1 MAREFKLTRIVEFAE
16 TDMAGIMHFS
26 NFFRLMEETEH
37 AFFRSLG
44 ISVHQEVDNQL
55 IGWPRVNATCEYSHP
70 LKFEDKVE
78 IHLMVKEIRGKSIT
92 YQYQFR
98 KVDGDDILDVARG
111 EITTICVQLNV
122 KNGDMESIAIPS
134 QIRDKIESAPPEML
148 KVQD

>member
-1 MAREFKLTRIVEFAE
+1 MAHEFKLTRIVEFAE

-37 AFFRSLG
+37 SFFRSLG

-78 IHLMVKEIRGKSIT
+78 IHLLVKEIQEKSIT

-98 KVDGDDILDVARG
+98 KIDGDDILAVARG
-111 EITTICVQLNV
+111 EITTICVQLNAE
-122 KNGDMESIAIPS
+122 KGEMESIAIPP
-134 QIRDKIESAPPEML
+134 QILKKMETAPPEIL
-148 KVQD
+148 KV

>member
-1 MAREFKLTRIVEFAE
+1 MAHEFKLIRNVEFAE

-44 ISVHQEVDNQL
+44 ISVHQEFDNHI
-55 IGWPRVNATCEYSHP
+55 IGWPRVSATCEYSHP

-78 IHLMVKEIRGKSIT
+78 IHLLVKEIRDKSIT

-98 KVDGDDILDVARG
+98 KINGDDKLAVARG

-122 KNGDMESIAIPS
+122 KKGGMESIAIPP
-134 QIRDKIESAPPEML
+134 QFLENISAAPSEL
-148 KVQD
+148 LQEKG